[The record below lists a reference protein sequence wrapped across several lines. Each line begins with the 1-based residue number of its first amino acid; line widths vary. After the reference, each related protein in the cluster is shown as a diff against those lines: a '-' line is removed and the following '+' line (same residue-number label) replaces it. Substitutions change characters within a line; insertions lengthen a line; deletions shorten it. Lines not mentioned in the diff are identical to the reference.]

1 MPESRLEVVD
11 ARMLSQEV
19 RDALAPG
26 EARLDARG
34 SLRELPRFF
43 YRIESW
49 DHAMSVRLTPNFG
62 LWEFIQTDVREN
74 PVLQTFPRYIP
85 CALPM
90 MALALDRF
98 RERVDTFVHVAANGG
113 YRSPRHAI
121 NTNATPH
128 CWASAVNIYRIGDV
142 YLDDREAIERYAALA
157 RQTMP
162 GVWTRPFGTG
172 RGETDDQLHIDFGYV
187 LSIPHDAPTEHLGF
201 DAERR
206 AAS

>member
-11 ARMLSQEV
+11 ARMLPQEV

-26 EARLDARG
+26 EARLDEHG

-74 PVLQTFPRYIP
+74 PILQSFPRYIP

-90 MALALDRF
+90 LALALDRF

-113 YRSPRHAI
+113 YRSPTHAR
-121 NTNATPH
+121 NRERASTH
-128 CWASAVNIYRIGDV
+128 CWGTAVDIYKIGDTS
-142 YLDDREAIERYAALA
+142 LDSRGAIQEYSAIA
-157 RQTMP
+157 RDTIP
-162 GVWTRPFGTG
+162 GAWARPYGAD
-172 RGETDDQLHIDFGYV
+172 RGEADDHLHLD
-187 LSIPHDAPTEHLGF
+187 LGF
-201 DAERR
+201 VLAVPRDAHPTSITEVTP
-206 AAS
+206 